1 MDYPSNLSMFTGEG
15 LQGLLQEAAD
25 LTLLGDA
32 NRMGQAVS
40 SGDRRG
46 TALNAGLLALGLT
59 PFGAAVKAG
68 KKVIGRFTTSGGKNR
83 PASTYKH
90 YEDGTT
96 GRHGVSS
103 DSPPGTPARDF
114 DHSNKTVFVSR
125 SGVNDVAG
133 LFQNPDMST
142 KLVPIFENGKAVRM
156 KLVLNSDF
164 GKKKAGEVLADVNVS
179 TRPSVGKYPVEI
191 MQSTSP
197 IGDAGTAV
205 HFGTKI
211 TRSKN
216 IGKEVGG
223 MVERNPYP
231 YEARAI

>member
-1 MDYPSNLSMFTGEG
+1 MDYPTQIPRFNRQTLS
-15 LQGLLQEAAD
+15 GLLQGAAD

-32 NRMGQAVS
+32 KRVGQAVG

-59 PFGAAVKAG
+59 PLGAGVKAA
-68 KKVIGRFTTSGGKNR
+68 KKVIGKFTTSRG
-83 PASTYKH
+83 STYEH
-90 YEDGTT
+90 FEDATT
-96 GRHGVSS
+96 QRFRSGKDHADTSVGLQ
-103 DSPPGTPARDF
+103 PP
-114 DHSNKTVFVSR
+114 SNKTVFVSK
-125 SGVNDVAG
+125 SSADKVGG

-142 KLVPIFENGKAVRM
+142 KLVPVLENGKVVRM

-197 IGDAGTAV
+197 VGNAGTAV

-211 TRSKN
+211 TSVK
-216 IGKEVGG
+216 
-223 MVERNPYP
+223 
-231 YEARAI
+231 